1 MFSQLQQTVGGK
13 AEWMDLNDNIIELN
27 KAKEV
32 IDNHQHLLDGLEHG
46 FTSFQACTNETG
58 KKVDEQCNNFRTTF
72 KNIESRFKLN
82 EEKSADNHRK
92 ANLDV
97 K

>member
-32 IDNHQHLLDGLEHG
+32 IDHH
-46 FTSFQACTNETG
+46 
-58 KKVDEQCNNFRTTF
+58 
-72 KNIESRFKLN
+72 
-82 EEKSADNHRK
+82 
-92 ANLDV
+92 
-97 K
+97 